1 MSSALSK
8 LKKIFL
14 INILVFLFIF
24 ITLEIVFYFKQSQIE
39 NIDIKYYKFFNIPND
54 YQFSEI
60 ITYETGKEYKNRAKS
75 VILAGGSF
83 AYSFGL
89 DPNEQSLAA
98 KLSQYSKRN
107 VIVKAVPATGPNE
120 TLYNFSNEELYNQID
135 EPEYVIYLFIE
146 NHFSRMNT
154 KIYSLQDPRIRPMFE
169 IDNDFNFKRLPCNN
183 KWLFLSHIYKY
194 YYLNKY
200 TYDYGVREE
209 EKFIK
214 TMAALKKEI
223 NEHWPDTKLVVVRYD
238 EANIQEP
245 FIFDDKYI
253 QKFKDL
259 GIIYLDADEIV
270 FGKSGKRMIGDE
282 YMQEDQHPS
291 VYAFDLLAKKLV
303 QVLKLN

>member
-1 MSSALSK
+1 MPSVLSK

-24 ITLEIVFYFKQSQIE
+24 IILEIVFYFKQSPTE
-39 NIDIKYYKFFNIPND
+39 HIDIKYYKFFNIPVD
-54 YQFSEI
+54 YQYSDI
-60 ITYETGKEYKNRAKS
+60 IIYETGEEYKNRAKS
-75 VILAGGSF
+75 IILAGCSF

-89 DPNEQSLAA
+89 DKNDSLAA

-107 VIVKAVPATGPNE
+107 VIVKAIQATGPNE
-120 TLYNFSNEELYNQID
+120 ALYNFSNEELYKQIN

-146 NHFSRMNT
+146 NHFSRMNSR
-154 KIYSLQDPRIRPMFE
+154 INSMQDPNLRPMFDFD
-169 IDNDFNFKRLPCNN
+169 DNFNFKIIPCKN
-183 KWLFLSHIYKY
+183 KWLFLSHLYKY
-194 YYLNKY
+194 YYREKY
-200 TYDYGVREE
+200 TLDYGVREE

-214 TMAALKKEI
+214 TMAALKKKI

-238 EANIQEP
+238 EANIQDP

-259 GIIYLDADEIV
+259 GIIYLDADEVV

-282 YMQEDQHPS
+282 FMQKDQHPS
-291 VYAFDLLAKKLV
+291 AYAFDLLAKKLV
-303 QVLKLN
+303 EALNLK